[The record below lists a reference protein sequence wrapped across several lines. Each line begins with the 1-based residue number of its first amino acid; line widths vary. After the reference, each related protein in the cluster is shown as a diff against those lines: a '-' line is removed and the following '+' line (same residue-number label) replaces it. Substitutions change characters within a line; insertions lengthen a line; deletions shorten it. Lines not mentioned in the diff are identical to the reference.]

1 MSKQE
6 ESSMIDRPDLS
17 GLPPQVVAYIEH
29 LEAEL
34 RDKPRKETTRPAI
47 ELEMLPL
54 VPSEPPTTVNII
66 SLTAQGTLKR
76 TTRHLYQRQRR
87 GGMGIFDLDIPENEP
102 LAVLTAADETQSILL
117 FTDQARAFRL
127 PLSQILSQPVRG
139 KGQSIAL
146 KLGLQP
152 DEQLV
157 AALPDQARG
166 AVALASERGM
176 VRYLRHHVFGEYMKP
191 GTVLFNPKLFGRLVA
206 ACRTPGDGD
215 LFIATRRG
223 KAIRFS
229 EKLVPP
235 QGGPGMRLDEGDNV
249 VAIAAVDDESSVF
262 LVDEQG
268 DGTIRLMTAFN
279 PNKSA
284 GGGGKIA
291 MHTDSLVSAVTIEEK
306 ADIFIISRL
315 GKIIRFLAEE
325 VPAKEGVVQ
334 GVHCMMLRSDQVV
347 SATVS

>member
-1 MSKQE
+1 MT
-6 ESSMIDRPDLS
+6 DRPDLS
-17 GLPPQVVAYIEH
+17 GLPPQVVAYIEY
-29 LEAEL
+29 LEAKL
-34 RDKPRKETTRPAI
+34 RVQPRREASRPMD
-47 ELEMLPL
+47 EPEPPPL
-54 VPSEPPTTVNII
+54 VPSEPPTTINII

-76 TTRHLYQRQRR
+76 TSRHLYQRQRR
-87 GGMGIFDLDIPENEP
+87 GGMGIFDLDTPEEEP
-102 LAVLTAADETQSILL
+102 PAILVTADETQSILL

-127 PLSQILSQPVRG
+127 PVSQILSQPVRG
-139 KGQSIAL
+139 KGLSLAL

-157 AALPDQARG
+157 AALPDLARG

-191 GTVLFNPKLFGRLVA
+191 GTVLFNPKQFGKLTA
-206 ACRTPGDGD
+206 ACRTPGGGD

-235 QGGPGMRLDEGDNV
+235 QGGPGIRLEEGDRA
-249 VAIAAVDDESSVF
+249 VAITAVQDESSVF
-262 LVDEQG
+262 LVDDQG
-268 DGTIRLMTAFN
+268 DGTIRLMSAFN

-291 MHTDSLVSAVTIEEK
+291 MHTENLVSAVTLEEK

-347 SATVS
+347 SAIVS

>member
-1 MSKQE
+1 MNE
-6 ESSMIDRPDLS
+6 RPDLS
-17 GLPPQVVAYIEH
+17 GLPPQVVTYIEY
-29 LEAEL
+29 LEAAL
-34 RDKPRKETTRPAI
+34 RGKQRQEFSPPPPEQETPS
-47 ELEMLPL
+47 L
-54 VPSEPPTTVNII
+54 VPSEPPTTINIL

-76 TTRHLYQRQRR
+76 TARHLYQRQRR
-87 GGMGIFDLDIPENEP
+87 GGMGIFDLDTPEDEP
-102 LAVLTAADETQSILL
+102 PAMLAAADETQSILL

-127 PLSQILSQPVRG
+127 ALSQIPSQPVRG
-139 KGQSIAL
+139 KGQSMAL

-152 DEQLV
+152 DERLV
-157 AALPDQARG
+157 AALPDQPRG

-191 GTVLFNPKLFGRLVA
+191 GTMMFNPKQFGRLVA
-206 ACRTPGDGD
+206 ACRTPGDSD

-235 QGGPGMRLDEGDNV
+235 QGGPGIRLEEGDRV
-249 VAIAAVDDESSVF
+249 VAIAAVDDESRVF
-262 LVDEQG
+262 LIDEQG
-268 DGTIRLMTAFN
+268 DGTIRLMSAFN

-291 MHTDSLVSAVTIEEK
+291 MHTDSLVSAVTVEENG
-306 ADIFIISRL
+306 DIFIISRL

-347 SATVS
+347 SAIVS